1 MISRS
6 LPLKFGILLGFIEI
20 ILLWAILGFEW
31 GDNPTIPLALAVGTA
46 FVGTYIYKIRQELAL
61 QKTTLSI
68 GKYAVYATLPFL
80 YSYIIATPFFYITVR
95 ITEGSVK
102 ALDLTMML
110 IILIVPYAL
119 IVPYVLGLL
128 IGTFFWYKDKKTA

>member
-6 LPLKFGILLGFIEI
+6 LPLKFGILLGLIEI
-20 ILLWAILGFEW
+20 IFLWAIFGFGW
-31 GDNPTIPLALAVGTA
+31 GDNPTTLLALLVGAA
-46 FVGTYIYKIRQELAL
+46 FIGTYIYKIRQELAL

-68 GKYAVYATLPFL
+68 GKYAVYTTLPFL
-80 YSYIIATPFFYITVR
+80 YSYIIATPFFYITTR
-95 ITEGSVK
+95 IAEGSVK
-102 ALDLTMML
+102 ALDATLMI
-110 IILIVPYAL
+110 IILMGPFAL